1 MNQNAANIRKSVSR
15 ERGEKVNQKARINIH
30 ADVLCA
36 VSFWNGYLKKM
47 LKRKEYKMRVATEAQ
62 IQRGVLDYLEL
73 LSRKKPIYYFR
84 SAAGMVKT
92 DQGRVFK
99 TGKPGTPDITVCFD
113 GLFIG
118 LEIKTTT
125 GRQSALQ
132 KKAQAEIEAA
142 GGKYYIIRCL
152 EDIWKILS

>member
-1 MNQNAANIRKSVSR
+1 M
-15 ERGEKVNQKARINIH
+15 RI
-30 ADVLCA
+30 
-36 VSFWNGYLKKM
+36 
-47 LKRKEYKMRVATEAQ
+47 ATERQ

-99 TGKPGTPDITVCFD
+99 TGKPGTPDISVCFD
-113 GLFIG
+113 GMFIG
-118 LEIKTTT
+118 LEIKTTI
-125 GRQSALQ
+125 GRQSTLQ
-132 KKAQAEIEAA
+132 KKAQEQIEAS

-152 EDIWKILS
+152 EDIWKILN

>member
-1 MNQNAANIRKSVSR
+1 MQSICIFVSVFGYAYKINYFSCQSFFSFFIDIFLFC
-15 ERGEKVNQKARINIH
+15 GIVQKN
-30 ADVLCA
+30 
-36 VSFWNGYLKKM
+36 KK
-47 LKRKEYKMRVATEAQ
+47 ENSMRTATEAQ

-99 TGKPGTPDITVCFD
+99 TGKPGTPDITVCCG

-152 EDIWKILS
+152 EDVWKILS

>member
-1 MNQNAANIRKSVSR
+1 V
-15 ERGEKVNQKARINIH
+15 QKN
-30 ADVLCA
+30 
-36 VSFWNGYLKKM
+36 KK
-47 LKRKEYKMRVATEAQ
+47 ENSMRTATEAQ

-84 SAAGMVKT
+84 SAAGMVRT
-92 DQGRVFK
+92 EQGRVFK
-99 TGKPGTPDITVCFD
+99 TGKPGAPDISVCFD

>member
-1 MNQNAANIRKSVSR
+1 MINCINHQNDKGLVYNEPKGPHKYSR
-15 ERGEKVNQKARINIH
+15 PTER
-30 ADVLCA
+30 
-36 VSFWNGYLKKM
+36 
-47 LKRKEYKMRVATEAQ
+47 Q

-99 TGKPGTPDITVCFD
+99 TGKPGTPDISVCFD
-113 GLFIG
+113 GMFIG
-118 LEIKTTT
+118 LEIKTTI
-125 GRQSALQ
+125 GRQSTLQ
-132 KKAQAEIEAA
+132 KKAQEQIEAA

-152 EDIWKILS
+152 EDIWKILN

>member
-1 MNQNAANIRKSVSR
+1 
-15 ERGEKVNQKARINIH
+15 
-30 ADVLCA
+30 
-36 VSFWNGYLKKM
+36 
-47 LKRKEYKMRVATEAQ
+47 MRVATEAQ

-99 TGKPGTPDITVCFD
+99 TGKPGTPDITVCCG

-132 KKAQAEIEAA
+132 KKAQEEIEAA

-152 EDIWKILS
+152 EDVWKILS

>member
-1 MNQNAANIRKSVSR
+1 MNQR
-15 ERGEKVNQKARINIH
+15 ARININ

-84 SAAGMVKT
+84 SAAGMVRT
-92 DQGRVFK
+92 EQGRVFK
-99 TGKPGTPDITVCFD
+99 TGKPGAPDISVCFD

>member
-1 MNQNAANIRKSVSR
+1 
-15 ERGEKVNQKARINIH
+15 
-30 ADVLCA
+30 
-36 VSFWNGYLKKM
+36 
-47 LKRKEYKMRVATEAQ
+47 
-62 IQRGVLDYLEL
+62 
-73 LSRKKPIYYFR
+73 
-84 SAAGMVKT
+84 
-92 DQGRVFK
+92 
-99 TGKPGTPDITVCFD
+99 
-113 GLFIG
+113 LFIG